1 MFRATPLEKL
11 RLWSGRGIL
20 AAAALLALSWWL
32 KGRLPAPAEIRPDS
46 LQEPAQAETARGPFS
61 FAYKGRECR
70 VRPVA
75 EYEITGV
82 VVTHNDIHSLADIYH
97 DATSVDTKD
106 LCIVWGGNL
115 ERGDYLAVDFWS
127 GPFTCYA
134 RWPAGRRFDLAGIS
148 NSHLIADDASVRR
161 AIAGVRIGDQV
172 RLRGLLVDYQMD
184 DWEGFWR
191 RTSTRRDDGDC
202 EVLFVESV
210 AVLTRGTPGWYRLFG
225 LARALLLALPLLW
238 LLLLAAQVRRGE
250 SVQAGRI

>member
-1 MFRATPLEKL
+1 MIRTTPLERL
-11 RLWSGRGIL
+11 RLWSGRGIV
-20 AAAALLALSWWL
+20 AAAALLAVSWWA
-32 KGRLPAPAEIRPDS
+32 KGRLPTPAEIRPES
-46 LQEPAQAETARGPFS
+46 LPEPVQEETLREPFS
-61 FAYKGRECR
+61 FPYEGRACR

-75 EYEITGV
+75 SYEIAGL
-82 VVTHNDIHSLADIYH
+82 VVTHNDIHSFADIYH
-97 DATSVDTKD
+97 DASSVDTKD
-106 LCIVWGGNL
+106 LCIVWGANL
-115 ERGDYLAVDFWS
+115 EQGDYLGVDFWS

-134 RWPAGRRFDLAGIS
+134 RWPAGSRFDLAGIS

-210 AVLTRGTPGWYRLFG
+210 EVLARATPGWYRLFG
-225 LARALLLALPLLW
+225 LARGLLVGLPLLW
-238 LLLLAAQVRRGE
+238 VALFALQAHRGE
-250 SVQAGRI
+250 SVQLGRL